1 MKTYDAIVVGTRCA
15 GSTVATFLSRAGYQV
30 LMVDRTFF
38 PSDVISTH
46 TIFNNTVDTLKD
58 LGVLDKLLETDTPE
72 VLGMRAQF
80 DDVVLEGA
88 MPEYNGER
96 RSFCFR
102 RTHFDKIMLDHARS
116 QENVTAIEGLRV
128 SEVIKEDGVV
138 VGIRGRDRE
147 GNTVE
152 YRGKIVI
159 GADGRNS
166 TIRREVGAANKVSVA
181 TEYATFYGYFENVLS
196 FTEPK
201 FELYQI
207 GKHRAYIFPTSD
219 GAHVI
224 AACFPHQDTYW
235 MERFKTEGEQAV
247 RDYFTTILPD
257 TKVRLEPARLAEPVK
272 GIIDFNNHWFE
283 GMGAGWALVGDAIC
297 FKDPGMGQGMHDAIF
312 GGRILANILKDNADW
327 NTVWSEMAEQYQTT
341 AEDEFM
347 ARFHAACYLTTVA
360 SDENVAAD
368 VEFHREVGLYPETIT
383 KFFGFYNYASEREE
397 LIEALETAKATD
409 LQKAVS

>member
-1 MKTYDAIVVGTRCA
+1 MKKYDAIVVGARCA

-46 TIFNNTVDTLKD
+46 TIFNNTVDTLND

-72 VLGMRAQF
+72 VLSMRAQF
-80 DDVVLEGA
+80 DDVVIDGA

-116 QENVTAIEGLRV
+116 QENVTAIEGVRV
-128 SEVIKEDGVV
+128 TEVIQEDGVV

-147 GNTVE
+147 GNAVE
-152 YRGKIVI
+152 YRAKIVI

-166 TIRREVGAANKVSVA
+166 TIRREVGATTKMAVA
-181 TEYATFYGYFENVLS
+181 TEYATFYGYFDNVLS
-196 FTEPK
+196 HTEPK
-201 FELYQI
+201 FEIYQI
-207 GKHRAYIFPTSD
+207 GKNRAYIFPTSD
-219 GAHVI
+219 GCHVI

-235 MERFKTEGEQAV
+235 MERMKTDGEQAV
-247 RDYFTTILPD
+247 RDYFASIIPES
-257 TKVRLEPARLAEPVK
+257 VERLAPARLTEPVK

-312 GGRILANILKDNADW
+312 GGRILANLLSEHTDW
-327 NTVWSEMAEQYQTT
+327 STVWSDMAEEYQTT
-341 AEDEFM
+341 VEGEFM
-347 ARFHAACYLTTVA
+347 ARFQAACYLTTVA
-360 SDENVAAD
+360 SEENLIGDVA
-368 VEFHREVGLYPETIT
+368 FHREVSLYPEVAE
-383 KFFGFYNYASEREE
+383 KFFGFYNYTAERDEI
-397 LIEALETAKATD
+397 IETLERVKAD
-409 LQKAVS
+409 VQKAVS